1 MIYDVNLSKP
11 KINTMKNLFMAIAFF
26 GFAGIASAQ
35 TDIGDEI
42 ENNQDKIQQEPPRDT
57 QRRVENASKV
67 DATKR
72 QSESEIDA
80 EKASKDKGQ
89 SKNYTKVDPN
99 KIAPQKIDSTRGVQP
114 VKKPRNK

>member
-1 MIYDVNLSKP
+1 
-11 KINTMKNLFMAIAFF
+11 MKNLFMAIAFF
-26 GFAGIASAQ
+26 AFTGIASAQ

-42 ENNQDKIQQEPPRDT
+42 ENNQDRIQQEPPRDA
-57 QRRVENASKV
+57 QRRVEGAAKV

-80 EKASKDKGQ
+80 EKEAKDKGQ
-89 SKNYTKVDPN
+89 SKNYTKVNPN
-99 KIAPQKIDSTRGVQP
+99 KIAPITADTVKAVQP